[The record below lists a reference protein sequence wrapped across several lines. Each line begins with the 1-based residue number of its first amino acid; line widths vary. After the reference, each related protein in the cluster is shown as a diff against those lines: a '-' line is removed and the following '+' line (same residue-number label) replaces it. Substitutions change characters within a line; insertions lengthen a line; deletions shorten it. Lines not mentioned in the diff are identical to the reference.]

1 MSTHLG
7 KGFAKDGH
15 LDEGI
20 DSVLRD
26 LSEQPGFFAPLSEI
40 LDLMVAQTGI
50 QELNRVALWRLE
62 TRYLRDK
69 LADRYLG

>member
-1 MSTHLG
+1 MYSVDHLG

-15 LDEGI
+15 LDEDI

-26 LSEQPGFFAPLSEI
+26 LSERPGYFAPVSEV
-40 LDLMVAQTGI
+40 LA
-50 QELNRVALWRLE
+50 
-62 TRYLRDK
+62 LRDI